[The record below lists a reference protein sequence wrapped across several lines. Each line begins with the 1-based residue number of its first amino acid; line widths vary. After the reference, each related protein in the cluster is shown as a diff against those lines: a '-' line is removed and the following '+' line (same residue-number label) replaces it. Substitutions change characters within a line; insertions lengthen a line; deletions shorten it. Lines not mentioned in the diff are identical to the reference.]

1 MTSFTGII
9 LDAGRMRAELLLT
22 ETGKLEDQV
31 WEAGEDWEFSF
42 KRSVEMSSGNI
53 KVMEKPV
60 QQKSGIWGRGPSQ
73 YIHLGDGI

>member
-9 LDAGRMRAELLLT
+9 LDAELSLT

-31 WEAGEDWEFSF
+31 WEAGEDWEFSV
-42 KRSVEMSSGNI
+42 KRPVEMSSGTF
-53 KVMEKPV
+53 KLMEEPV
-60 QQKSGIWGRGPSQ
+60 QQQSGICGRGPSQ

>member
-9 LDAGRMRAELLLT
+9 LDAELSLT

-31 WEAGEDWEFSF
+31 WEAGEDWEFSV
-42 KRSVEMSSGNI
+42 KRPVEMSSGTF
-53 KVMEKPV
+53 KVMEEPV